1 MMGPWFVG
9 QDGLTALDVALGED
23 LKKLLREVRVQGLNP
38 NLCHQTQRDS
48 APDSTIASKPSAPL
62 VCPLLEFLTSGVT
75 RLSRLPPRR
84 LTLRWLLPRRLL
96 SIRFS
101 WTQRWFDVST
111 FCFF

>member
-1 MMGPWFVG
+1 MGPWFVG

-75 RLSRLPPRR
+75 RLSRLLSRG
-84 LTLRWLLPRRLL
+84 LLPGRLL
-96 SIRFS
+96 PKRLLRSRFS
-101 WTQRWFDVST
+101 WRKRWFPDST
-111 FCFF
+111 FCFL